1 MQLKLLDAS
10 KAVSAFGLPGRDC
23 TSDEIVADYCARGWS
38 DAAIE
43 QHVKCAIAAGAYAVV
58 DDDVTDAHVRQQLA
72 ERARIVTIDPRDGV
86 SDQEASAAAQV
97 LSQRKREVKHGDA
110 ASRED

>member
-23 TSDEIVADYCARGWS
+23 TTEEIVADYGARGWS
-38 DAAIE
+38 AAAIE

-58 DDDVTDAHVRQQLA
+58 DDDVQDAHVRQQLA
-72 ERARIVTIDPRDGV
+72 ERARVVTIDPRDGV

-97 LSQRKREVKHGDA
+97 LSQRKREQRAG
-110 ASRED
+110 